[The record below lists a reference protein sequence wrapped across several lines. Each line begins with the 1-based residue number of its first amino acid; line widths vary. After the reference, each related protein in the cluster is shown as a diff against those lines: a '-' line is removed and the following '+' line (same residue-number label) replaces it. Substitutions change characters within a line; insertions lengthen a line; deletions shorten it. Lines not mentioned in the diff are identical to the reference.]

1 MQILHICPMHLLCL
15 FHRYNIKGNSIP
27 NRQLAQSRQI
37 SSNNGADFCIAP
49 RCLPIRHEYN
59 WIAIRWDLNGSKH
72 SAIGDDIGAID
83 VFNRRP
89 IQSKAH
95 TVALNGQCIEFTA
108 KITNTRFCKVL
119 SLRAQY
125 NAQRFMA
132 FTAAPIKQNRIK

>member
-1 MQILHICPMHLLCL
+1 MQILHICPIHLLCL

-37 SSNNGADFCIAP
+37 SRNNGANFCIAT
-49 RCLPIRHEYN
+49 RRLSVCHEDN
-59 WIAIRWDLNGSKH
+59 WIPIRWDLNRSKY
-72 SAIGDDIGAID
+72 SAIGNDIGAVD

-89 IQSKAH
+89 IQSKSH

-108 KITNTRFCKVL
+108 KITDTRFCKVL

-125 NAQRFMA
+125 NA
-132 FTAAPIKQNRIK
+132 